1 MLYPISIPR
10 EDLKNIEIM
19 TEISKNSETS
29 GCNSLLTWSEEL
41 LHLSDLSAESGP
53 LKVGFERVP
62 QSGSSASSEDP
73 FQNLCPSSQFSPGN
87 GATQNATQYLRYSQH
102 AACPDYFYGPTT
114 LPNFSTSDHAAY
126 IEEQITP
133 SAHEGQLSPVSMVEN
148 RTHVSLRTHP
158 EIENSIYRPRF
169 RKVSNKVKSDNES
182 LQGGLTNGSHNT
194 ALGVNQSSIRLTIA
208 TGGLDR
214 LDSKTFAS
222 LATPRTP
229 IDNTPGTTEA
239 TEKSDVTPR
248 SRLGAACHGQFNGL
262 QFPRYLAS
270 PRSSNPESSREMDG
284 IPEPPDME
292 VRLKPSGR
300 VLQNESKIYPISR
313 SVESQEKES
322 FRARGESI
330 VVARDHANIIGTSRV
345 VCGRKYREY
354 PCPNCQKLFARP
366 STLMQHQRIHT
377 GERPYTCEVP
387 GCDQTFNILSNARRH
402 SKRHK
407 MSTESSTDLYKERT
421 ISL

>member
-73 FQNLCPSSQFSPGN
+73 SKTC
-87 GATQNATQYLRYSQH
+87 H

-148 RTHVSLRTHP
+148 RTH
-158 EIENSIYRPRF
+158 
-169 RKVSNKVKSDNES
+169 
-182 LQGGLTNGSHNT
+182 
-194 ALGVNQSSIRLTIA
+194 SSIRLTIA

-354 PCPNCQKLFARP
+354 PCPNCQKLFAP
-366 STLMQHQRIHT
+366 INIDAT
-377 GERPYTCEVP
+377 YTCEVP